1 MIFKKNMYKTEN
13 WRWILFWK
21 VGFHKDHAL
30 FYHQSASTCVCYKNK
45 SKKLKVHKWYLL
57 KVENWF
63 NCYFEKYWVF
73 TN

>member
-1 MIFKKNMYKTEN
+1 MDTVLKG
-13 WRWILFWK
+13 WISQRPCI
-21 VGFHKDHAL
+21 V
-30 FYHQSASTCVCYKNK
+30 YHQSASTCVCYKNK